1 MSAVESAAES
11 AVESA
16 AETAAQHA
24 HRGVRA
30 VQHLIEH
37 APGSG
42 ALALW
47 AAHCDLPGSEH
58 GTEEGDDSADEP
70 PAVTT
75 DGRTLFYALAFAGLP
90 LREQAGWVA
99 HAVLHVALRHV
110 PRREAWRAR
119 RGHVD
124 AQLWNLCA
132 DAVVQS
138 ALAHLRWLD
147 RPAGVADLPTLL
159 DQVLERTEP
168 EEAALLNWDVERL
181 YAACD
186 DRDAQGRDGRRAA
199 RLRRLGQGQAA
210 DLLEPAHGEHAPR
223 PEEEAQHARDWCER
237 VLRGQ
242 ADDGPQA
249 LVRVLL
255 ADLPRTRTPWEQVL
269 RAHLGRAL
277 SRRVA
282 LNWSRPSRAWLA
294 NRGRAGADGT
304 GRLPWEP
311 GITASRRVPRLVVVA
326 DVSGS
331 IDKQL
336 LARFSREIVTLTR
349 RLEAPWTLV
358 AGDDA
363 VRTVRHFEPGR
374 GDFGELPTRGD
385 GGTDFAPLLE
395 EAERHRPDLIV
406 VLTDLDGPAHK
417 RPRCPVL
424 WAVPQSGLAAG
435 LGSGT
440 GPARAAQPT
449 PVPPFGQVLALRA

>member
-1 MSAVESAAES
+1 MTNPG
-11 AVESA
+11 
-16 AETAAQHA
+16 TAQLE

-30 VQHLIEH
+30 VQHLVEH

-47 AAHCDLPGSEH
+47 AAHRDLDEGQVAPEDTGS
-58 GTEEGDDSADEP
+58 GPLGDASRSAA
-70 PAVTT
+70 AVTT
-75 DGRTLFYALAFAGLP
+75 DGHTLFYTPAFCALP

-110 PRREAWRAR
+110 PRREALRAR
-119 RGHVD
+119 VGQVD

-147 RPAGVADLPTLL
+147 RPAGTADLPTLL

-168 EEAALLNWDVERL
+168 EEAALARWDVERL

-210 DLLEPAHGEHAPR
+210 DLLEPGAGERAPR
-223 PEEEAQHARDWCER
+223 PEQEAQRARDWCER
-237 VLRGQ
+237 LLRGQ
-242 ADDGPQA
+242 ADDGAQA

-255 ADLPRTRTPWEQVL
+255 ADLPRTRTPWEHVL

-294 NRGRAGADGT
+294 NRGRAGAGGT
-304 GRLPWEP
+304 GRMPWEP
-311 GITASRRVPRLVVVA
+311 GTTASRRVPRLVVAV

-331 IDKQL
+331 VDEAL
-336 LARFSREIVTLTR
+336 LARFAREVVALTG

-358 AGDDA
+358 VGDDA
-363 VRTVRHFEPGR
+363 VREVRHFEPGR
-374 GDFGELPTRGD
+374 GDFGRLPARGG
-385 GGTDFAPLLE
+385 GGTDFTPLLQ
-395 EAERHRPDLIV
+395 EAARHRPDLIV
-406 VLTDLDGPAHK
+406 VLTDLDGPARE

-424 WAVPQSGLAAG
+424 WAVPEVQAVAVA
-435 LGSGT
+435 
-440 GPARAAQPT
+440 PRA
-449 PVPPFGQVLALRA
+449 PFGQILRLRA

>member
-1 MSAVESAAES
+1 MIPPHSPQLE
-11 AVESA
+11 
-16 AETAAQHA
+16 

-47 AAHCDLPGSEH
+47 AGHRDLPDAPAPSAPGEPAT
-58 GTEEGDDSADEP
+58 GAVTEPA
-70 PAVTT
+70 AVTT
-75 DGRTLFYALAFAGLP
+75 DGRTLFYAPGFAALP

-110 PRREAWRAR
+110 PRCEALRAR
-119 RGHVD
+119 VGQVD

-138 ALAHLRWLD
+138 ALAHLRWLE
-147 RPAGVADLPTLL
+147 RPPGVADLPALL

-168 EEAALLNWDVERL
+168 EEAALLRWDVERL

-210 DLLEPAHGEHAPR
+210 DLLEPAAGERAPR
-223 PEEEAQHARDWCER
+223 PEEEAQLARDWCER
-237 VLRGQ
+237 LLRGQ
-242 ADDGPQA
+242 ADDGAQA

-282 LNWSRPSRAWLA
+282 LTWSRPSRSWLA
-294 NRGRAGADGT
+294 NRGRAGAGT
-304 GRLPWEP
+304 GRMPWEP
-311 GITASRRVPRLVVVA
+311 GVTASRRVPRLVVVA

-331 IDKQL
+331 IDEAL
-336 LARFSREIVTLTR
+336 LARFAREIVSLTR
-349 RLEAPWTLV
+349 RLQAPWTLV
-358 AGDDA
+358 VGDDA
-363 VRTVRHFEPGR
+363 VRAVRHFEPGR
-374 GDFGELPTRGD
+374 GDFDDLPVRGD
-385 GGTDFAPLLE
+385 GGTDFTPLLQ
-395 EAERHRPDLIV
+395 EAARHRPDLVV
-406 VLTDLDGPAHK
+406 VLTDLDGPARM

-424 WAVPQSGLAAG
+424 WAVPEV
-435 LGSGT
+435 
-440 GPARAAQPT
+440 GPGEAPQRA
-449 PVPPFGQVLALRA
+449 PFGRVLRLPL

>member
-1 MSAVESAAES
+1 MTSPG
-11 AVESA
+11 
-16 AETAAQHA
+16 TAQLE

-30 VQHLIEH
+30 VQHLVEH

-47 AAHCDLPGSEH
+47 AAHRDLPETRAVA
-58 GTEEGDDSADEP
+58 GTAPGEEPVSAA
-70 PAVTT
+70 AVTT
-75 DGRTLFYALAFAGLP
+75 DGRTLFYAPAFAALP

-110 PRREAWRAR
+110 PRRQAWQAR
-119 RGHVD
+119 VGHVD

-138 ALAHLRWLD
+138 ALAHLRWLE
-147 RPAGVADLPTLL
+147 RPPGVADLPTLL

-181 YAACD
+181 YGACD

-210 DLLEPAHGEHAPR
+210 DLLEPAAGEHAPR
-223 PEEEAQHARDWCER
+223 PQEEAQLARDWCER
-237 VLRGQ
+237 LLRGQ
-242 ADDGPQA
+242 ADDGAQA

-255 ADLPRTRTPWEQVL
+255 ADLPRTRTPWEHVL

-294 NRGRAGADGT
+294 NRGRAGAGGA
-304 GRLPWEP
+304 GRMPWEP
-311 GITASRRVPRLVVVA
+311 GTTASRRVPRLVVAV

-331 IDKQL
+331 VDEAL
-336 LARFSREIVTLTR
+336 LARFAREVVALTG
-349 RLEAPWTLV
+349 RLEAPWMLV
-358 AGDDA
+358 VGDDA
-363 VRTVRHFEPGR
+363 VREVRHFEPGR
-374 GDFGELPTRGD
+374 GDFGRLPARGG
-385 GGTDFAPLLE
+385 GGTDFTPLLQ
-395 EAERHRPDLIV
+395 EAARHGPDLIV
-406 VLTDLDGPAHK
+406 VLTDLDGPARE

-424 WAVPQSGLAAG
+424 WAVPEVQAVAVA
-435 LGSGT
+435 
-440 GPARAAQPT
+440 PRA
-449 PVPPFGQVLALRA
+449 PFGQILRLRA

>member
-1 MSAVESAAES
+1 MTNAG
-11 AVESA
+11 
-16 AETAAQHA
+16 AAQLE

-30 VQHLIEH
+30 VQHLVEH

-47 AAHCDLPGSEH
+47 AAHRDLAEDPSPSPSPCAGEGSPA
-58 GTEEGDDSADEP
+58 SNAPSDEP
-70 PAVTT
+70 LQAAAVTT
-75 DGRTLFYALAFAGLP
+75 DGRTLFYAPAFAALP

-99 HAVLHVALRHV
+99 HAVLHVALRHL
-110 PRREAWRAR
+110 PRRQALRAR
-119 RGHVD
+119 VGQVD

-138 ALAHLRWLD
+138 ALAHLRWLE
-147 RPAGVADLPTLL
+147 RPSGVADLPTLL

-168 EEAALLNWDVERL
+168 EEAALARWDVERL

-186 DRDAQGRDGRRAA
+186 DRDAQGRDGKRAA

-210 DLLEPAHGEHAPR
+210 DLLEPGRGEHTPR
-223 PEEEAQHARDWCER
+223 PQEEAQLARDWCER
-237 VLRGQ
+237 LLRGQ
-242 ADDGPQA
+242 ADDGAQA

-255 ADLPRTRTPWEQVL
+255 ADLPRTRTPWEHVL

-294 NRGRAGADGT
+294 NRGRAGAGGQ

-331 IDKQL
+331 VDEAL
-336 LARFSREIVTLTR
+336 LARFAREIVSLTR
-349 RLEAPWTLV
+349 RLQAPWTLV
-358 AGDDA
+358 VGDDA
-363 VRTVRHFEPGR
+363 VRAVRHFEPGCGEFGKLPAR
-374 GDFGELPTRGD
+374 GG
-385 GGTDFAPLLE
+385 GGTDFTPLLE
-395 EAERHRPDLIV
+395 EAGRHRPDLIV
-406 VLTDLDGPAHK
+406 VLTDLDGPARG

-424 WAVPQSGLAAG
+424 WAVPAVGAF
-435 LGSGT
+435 
-440 GPARAAQPT
+440 
-449 PVPPFGQVLALRA
+449 PVPPRPPFGQVLQLRA

>member
-1 MSAVESAAES
+1 M
-11 AVESA
+11 
-16 AETAAQHA
+16 TNPGDAQLE

-30 VQHLIEH
+30 VQHLVEH

-47 AAHCDLPGSEH
+47 AAHRDLAEGQAPHEATGS
-58 GTEEGDDSADEP
+58 GAGGDDSREAA
-70 PAVTT
+70 AVTT
-75 DGRTLFYALAFAGLP
+75 DGHTLFYTPAFAALS

-110 PRREAWRAR
+110 PRRQALRAR
-119 RGHVD
+119 VGQVD

-168 EEAALLNWDVERL
+168 EEAALARWDVERL

-210 DLLEPAHGEHAPR
+210 DLLEPAAGERAPR
-223 PEEEAQHARDWCER
+223 PEQEAQLARDWCER
-237 VLRGQ
+237 LLRGQ
-242 ADDGPQA
+242 ADDGAQA
-249 LVRVLL
+249 LVRGLL
-255 ADLPRTRTPWEQVL
+255 ADLPRTRTPWEHVL

-294 NRGRAGADGT
+294 NRGRAGPGGT
-304 GRLPWEP
+304 GRMPWEP
-311 GITASRRVPRLVVVA
+311 GTTASRRVPRLVVVA

-331 IDKQL
+331 VDDAL
-336 LARFSREIVTLTR
+336 LARFAREIVSLTR

-358 AGDDA
+358 VGDDA

-374 GDFGELPTRGD
+374 GDFGELPVRGG
-385 GGTDFAPLLE
+385 GGTDFTPLLQ
-395 EAERHRPDLIV
+395 EAARHRPDLIV
-406 VLTDLDGPAHK
+406 VLTDLDGPARE

-424 WAVPQSGLAAG
+424 WAVPEVLAVAA
-435 LGSGT
+435 
-440 GPARAAQPT
+440 PPRA
-449 PVPPFGQVLALRA
+449 PFGQVLRLRA

>member
-1 MSAVESAAES
+1 MSG
-11 AVESA
+11 
-16 AETAAQHA
+16 AAQLE

-30 VQHLIEH
+30 VQHLVEH

-47 AAHCDLPGSEH
+47 AAHRDLAEGHAPPDAAGTGDSGEGSH
-58 GTEEGDDSADEP
+58 AAA
-70 PAVTT
+70 AVTT
-75 DGRTLFYALAFAGLP
+75 DGRTLFYAPAFAGLS

-110 PRREAWRAR
+110 PRREALRAR
-119 RGHVD
+119 VGHVD

-147 RPAGVADLPTLL
+147 RPPGVADLPALL

-168 EEAALLNWDVERL
+168 EEAALARWDVERL

-210 DLLEPAHGEHAPR
+210 DLLEPAAGERAPR
-223 PEEEAQHARDWCER
+223 PEEEAQLARDWCER
-237 VLRGQ
+237 LLRGQ
-242 ADDGPQA
+242 ADDGAQA

-269 RAHLGRAL
+269 RAQLGRAL

-282 LNWSRPSRAWLA
+282 LTWSRPSRSWLA
-294 NRGRAGADGT
+294 NRGRAGAGGA
-304 GRLPWEP
+304 GRMPWEP
-311 GITASRRVPRLVVVA
+311 GVTALRRVPRLVVVA

-331 IDKQL
+331 VDEPL
-336 LARFSREIVTLTR
+336 LARFAREIVSLTR

-358 AGDDA
+358 VGDDA

-374 GDFGELPTRGD
+374 GEFGRLPARGG
-385 GGTDFAPLLE
+385 GGTDFTPLLQ
-395 EAERHRPDLIV
+395 EAVCHRPDLIV
-406 VLTDLDGPAHK
+406 VLTDLDGPARE

-424 WAVPQSGLAAG
+424 WAVPV
-435 LGSGT
+435 T
-440 GPARAAQPT
+440 GPGEAAPRA
-449 PVPPFGQVLALRA
+449 PFGQVLGLRA

>member
-1 MSAVESAAES
+1 MTPQLE
-11 AVESA
+11 
-16 AETAAQHA
+16 

-30 VQHLIEH
+30 VQHLVEH

-47 AAHCDLPGSEH
+47 AAHRDLAASQAPPGDTGCST
-58 GTEEGDDSADEP
+58 GGDESRAGA
-70 PAVTT
+70 AVTT
-75 DGRTLFYALAFAGLP
+75 DGHTLFYTPAFAALP

-110 PRREAWRAR
+110 PRRQALRAR
-119 RGHVD
+119 VGQVD

-168 EEAALLNWDVERL
+168 EEAALARWDVERL

-210 DLLEPAHGEHAPR
+210 DLLEPGAGERAPR
-223 PEEEAQHARDWCER
+223 PEQEAQLARDWCER
-237 VLRGQ
+237 LLRGQ
-242 ADDGPQA
+242 ADDGAQA

-255 ADLPRTRTPWEQVL
+255 ADLPRTRTPWEHVL

-294 NRGRAGADGT
+294 NRGRAGAGGA
-304 GRLPWEP
+304 GRMPWEP
-311 GITASRRVPRLVVVA
+311 GTTASRRVPRLVVAV

-331 IDKQL
+331 VDEAL
-336 LARFSREIVTLTR
+336 LARFAREIVSLTR

-358 AGDDA
+358 VGDDA
-363 VRTVRHFEPGR
+363 VREVCHFEPGR
-374 GDFGELPTRGD
+374 GDFGRLPARGG
-385 GGTDFAPLLE
+385 GGTDFTPLLQ
-395 EAERHRPDLIV
+395 EAARHRPDLIV
-406 VLTDLDGPAHK
+406 VLTDLDGPARE
-417 RPRCPVL
+417 RPACPVL
-424 WAVPQSGLAAG
+424 WAVPETGAQAAPP
-435 LGSGT
+435 
-440 GPARAAQPT
+440 PA
-449 PVPPFGQVLALRA
+449 PFGQVLRLRA